1 MFYEQSVF
9 LLNNHF
15 CAAFHARSL
24 LYIVLFNI
32 VYIYNWIIPKDGN
45 MFPGWLR
52 MIFASWLQVCNF
64 YFMCFVFGSWSF
76 RSRIWSVDDYGD
88 DDDDDVV
95 AMWQCGTQNE
105 GPRKKSLQLSTAE
118 HWEPVGFQ
126 EKRAARNSGIGG
138 CGQQGLCDLLAN
150 ARSARRL
157 ILFFDGCGIVQVD
170 LAMGSMIVLRSV
182 GEKTGHLYHLCS
194 SCSQIWCIAL
204 NCYNLM
210 CYSA

>member
-1 MFYEQSVF
+1 MVQCFTNNQFFCSTIIFV
-9 LLNNHF
+9 LLSMLGP
-15 CAAFHARSL
+15 CCILSCL
-24 LYIVLFNI
+24 ILYI
-32 VYIYNWIIPKDGN
+32 YIYNWIIPKDGN

-157 ILFFDGCGIVQVD
+157 ILFLTAVE
-170 LAMGSMIVLRSV
+170 LS
-182 GEKTGHLYHLCS
+182 KW
-194 SCSQIWCIAL
+194 IWL
-204 NCYNLM
+204 WVPW
-210 CYSA
+210 SFWGV

>member
-1 MFYEQSVF
+1 MGTCFQDDSGWYLPHGS
-9 LLNNHF
+9 
-15 CAAFHARSL
+15 RSATFIL
-24 LYIVLFNI
+24 CVLSLDLD
-32 VYIYNWIIPKDGN
+32 PSD
-45 MFPGWLR
+45 PE
-52 MIFASWLQVCNF
+52 
-64 YFMCFVFGSWSF
+64 FGVLMTMVMMMMMW
-76 RSRIWSVDDYGD
+76 
-88 DDDDDVV
+88 
-95 AMWQCGTQNE
+95 WQCGTQNE